1 MSVRYLSMKSKKP
14 TIIKY
19 KRALSS
25 AKAISKDKLLS
36 SAKAEKFIKDVK
48 PFLTKEG
55 KLKKNL
61 SYKKQA
67 EFNQIVAQYKGSA
80 GALTKKGLKA
90 STDKRLESAI
100 ANKTVSSKASH
111 DELIKTFK
119 TKTVQSAM
127 KKGIISSDQIVSM
140 KKTFKKVTATDI
152 VKVAKVAKKELE
164 ATTPAEAMDD
174 MKRAEYTGLI
184 EEILARDHEYRDED
198 IPF

>member
-1 MSVRYLSMKSKKP
+1 MKSKKP

-19 KRALSS
+19 KKALSS
-25 AKAISKDKLLS
+25 AKAINKDKTLS

-67 EFNQIVAQYKGSA
+67 EFNQIVSQYKGSA